1 MHYQLG
7 KVHKHVADIEI
18 IAEAGNCHSICIVM
32 AGNGTIGIGDKRF
45 DVNCSIAIVAERG
58 HTVTLHAAP
67 FHAMHVLRIEF
78 SERPMMEFG
87 KSIEDSALGAWPFEE
102 GGRIKLNRQFMQL
115 AVDLEREWSL
125 GCHEDKPCGS
135 AAIFGTLLHKLLEL
149 HGKIKQPTSHSWMEN
164 AIRHIKENYREP
176 LTRKEMAAIAGVS
189 PEHFSR
195 EFMKHNGK
203 TFKAYITELR
213 IRSAQEQLLGSNS
226 DLVEIALQVGY
237 QDGFYLSRKFKQ
249 FVGAAPT
256 IYLKK
261 PKKIA
266 SLTYNYSASLLA
278 LGITPSV
285 AVISS
290 WVFNHFRGSI
300 DNQTAQW
307 HDNVPARL
315 YDTIRPTRPDLIL
328 DYSLDDERAA
338 ELRAIAPLIR
348 LPFEVLP
355 WDEQFR
361 YIAEVVDKGKEAE
374 TCLNRLQVLIER
386 ANQRLDLEIG
396 KRGTAVVIE
405 LGVDKC
411 YVFGDKWGRGTHVL
425 YDPLQFTPPESL
437 LQGGRCKIGYEET
450 TLQVIH
456 EYAAD
461 FIFYHLPDNAEERSR
476 VLAFMETESW
486 ESLAAVKNKQAY
498 RIEGDAFY
506 GFDPAST
513 KKQLTDMMALLTR
526 GNGG

>member
-1 MHYQLG
+1 MHYHLG
-7 KVHKHVADIEI
+7 KVHKHVANMDI

-32 AGNGTIGIGDKRF
+32 AGNGTIGVGDKSF
-45 DVNCSIAIVAERG
+45 EAKCSMAIVAERG

-78 SERPMMEFG
+78 SEKPVIDHG
-87 KSIEDSALGAWPFEE
+87 KANEDRAWWSWPLENSIK
-102 GGRIKLNRQFMQL
+102 IKLNRQLMQL

-125 GCHEDKPCGS
+125 GGNLDKLSGS
-135 AAIFGTLLHKLLEL
+135 EAAFVMLLNKLLEL

-164 AIRHIKENYREP
+164 AIRYIKENYRKP
-176 LTRKEMAAIAGVS
+176 LTRKELAAIAGVS

-195 EFMKHNGK
+195 EFMKHSGK

-226 DLVEIALQVGY
+226 DLFEIALQVGY

-249 FVGAAPT
+249 FVGTAPT

-285 AVISS
+285 AVISN

-300 DNQTAQW
+300 DNKSAQW
-307 HDNVPARL
+307 HDNVPAQL

-328 DYSLDDERAA
+328 DYSLDEERAA
-338 ELRAIAPLIR
+338 ELRAIAPLIH
-348 LPFEVLP
+348 LPFEELP

-361 YIAEVVDKGKEAE
+361 YIADVVDKGREAE
-374 TCLNRLQVLIER
+374 NCLNRLQALIER
-386 ANQRLDLEIG
+386 ANQRLDLEMG

-405 LGVDKC
+405 LGMDKC

-425 YDPLQFTPPESL
+425 YDPLQFAPPECL

-450 TLQVIH
+450 TLEVIRD
-456 EYAAD
+456 YAAD
-461 FIFYHLPDNAEERSR
+461 FIFYNLPDNAEERSR
-476 VLAFMETESW
+476 VLAFMKTESW
-486 ESLAAVKNKQAY
+486 GSLAAVKNKQAY

-513 KKQLTDMMALLTR
+513 KKQLTDMVALLTR
-526 GNGG
+526 GNGS